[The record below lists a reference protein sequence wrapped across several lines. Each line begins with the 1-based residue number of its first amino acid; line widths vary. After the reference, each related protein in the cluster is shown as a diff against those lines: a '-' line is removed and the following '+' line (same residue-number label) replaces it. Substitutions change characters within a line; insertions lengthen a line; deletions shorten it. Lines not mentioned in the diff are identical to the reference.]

1 MSPHDSRGYICSGG
15 SAARSFRQGGRILIG
30 LQDIICVLCHTLFFV
45 IRCELIYWSAK
56 VYFVRFFFLLLPGLP
71 HHRAKHVQRPI
82 SLSRSDI
89 KMLRK
94 SAKESNFTEKVR
106 KQSLFIVIMYSFP
119 VSDRANPSSHNSQI
133 TRALELNVQ
142 MRSMMAESSC

>member
-1 MSPHDSRGYICSGG
+1 MQWRVCCPLV
-15 SAARSFRQGGRILIG
+15 SARRTNPNWFARYNMCTVPYSILRYSAS
-30 LQDIICVLCHTLFFV
+30 C
-45 IRCELIYWSAK
+45 RCELIYWSAK